1 MRLWIL
7 HRKRTIG
14 REVLSAFEELGVAVV
29 EVVHLRKSYGSTRAV
44 EDVSFEV
51 ADGEI
56 FGLLGPNGAGKT
68 TTVESVVGLRVP
80 DGGTIR
86 VLGVDPSVDDV
97 ALRDRVGVQLQE
109 SALPAKLR
117 VGEALALYASF
128 FRAPDDPERLINALG
143 LAAKSQSYFRELS
156 GGQKQRLSIALAL
169 IGQPKIAVLDELT
182 TGLDPQARKEVW
194 SLVERLRED
203 GVTILL
209 VTHDMDEAEH
219 LCDRVALIDAGRVV
233 AIDSPARLAEQAT
246 GGKQLRFRPSGPFD
260 TAVLTDLPEVRAVE
274 HNGDWVTVTGEGD
287 LVNAVI
293 LALAAAGVAAH
304 DVVMSSAALEDA
316 FLALVGNHDD
326 AADGT
331 AAPAPSG
338 PVPDREH
345 RAFQDW
351 RSLLPSRR
359 SGGHAPPRAA
369 FRRLVGTEWR
379 LAVRNPAG
387 LVWGMGLPLLLL
399 ILFASLPGTTK
410 PDKNF
415 NGLSFF
421 QIYLPV
427 LVALSLALLSLVA
440 LPLPLTSYRELGVLR
455 RMRTT
460 PVPPSW
466 LLGAQ
471 LVLNLVMLAFVS
483 VLVIVGGGL
492 SSGAHLPRQVPGFL
506 LSLVLGT
513 VTMFAIG
520 LWVASIARTQRAA
533 GAIGGALL
541 YPMMFFA
548 GVWVPQQVM
557 PSWLRD
563 VSQLTG
569 LGAAVEAMQSSIE
582 GNFPSAIPLLVMV
595 VWTAA
600 FSWFAVRMFRW
611 E

>member
-1 MRLWIL
+1 M
-7 HRKRTIG
+7 
-14 REVLSAFEELGVAVV
+14 AVV
-29 EVVHLRKSYGSTRAV
+29 EVVHLRKSYGPTRAV
-44 EDVSFEV
+44 DDISFDVS
-51 ADGEI
+51 DGEI

-80 DGGTIR
+80 DAGAIR
-86 VLGVDPSVDDV
+86 VLGLDPTADGP

-117 VGEALALYASF
+117 VGEALSLYASF
-128 FRAPDDPERLINALG
+128 YRTPDDPDRLINVLG
-143 LAAKSQSYFRELS
+143 LAVKSESYFRELS

-169 IGQPKIAVLDELT
+169 IGRPKIAVLDELT

-194 SLVERLRED
+194 GLIERLRQD

-233 AIDSPARLAEQAT
+233 AIDSPARLAERAT
-246 GGKQLRFRPSGPFD
+246 GGKQVRFRPSAPFD
-260 TAVLTDLPEVRAVE
+260 TTVLTQLPEVRSVE
-274 HNGDWVTVTGEGD
+274 HNAEWVTVSGEGD

-293 LALAAAGVAAH
+293 LALAPAGVAAH

-316 FLALVGNHDD
+316 FLALVGNHDELT
-326 AADGT
+326 DGT
-331 AAPAPSG
+331 VAPAPTG
-338 PVPDREH
+338 PVRDREH
-345 RAFQDW
+345 RAFQEW
-351 RSLLPSRR
+351 RSWSPRR
-359 SGGHAPPRAA
+359 RAGAAAPPRAA
-369 FRRLVGTEWR
+369 FRRLLGTEWR
-379 LAVRNPAG
+379 LAVRNPAA
-387 LVWGMGLPLLLL
+387 LVWGFGLPLLLL

-410 PDKNF
+410 PDKSF

-440 LPLPLTSYRELGVLR
+440 LPMPLASYRELGVLR

-471 LVLNLVMLAFVS
+471 LVLNLALLAV
-483 VLVIVGGGL
+483 VALLVIVGGGL

-506 LSLVLGT
+506 LAFVLGT

-569 LGAAVEAMQSSIE
+569 LGAAVDAMQNSIE
-582 GNFPSAIPLLVMV
+582 GHFPSALPLVVMV

>member
-1 MRLWIL
+1 LWIL
-7 HRKRTIG
+7 PGRRTIE
-14 REVLSAFEELGVAVV
+14 RESRLAFEELRVAAV
-29 EVVHLRKSYGSTRAV
+29 EVVHLRKSYGSTQAV

-51 ADGEI
+51 AEGEI

-68 TTVESVVGLRVP
+68 TTVESVVGLRAP
-80 DGGTIR
+80 DSGTIR
-86 VLGVDPSVDDV
+86 VLSVDPSVDDA

-117 VGEALALYASF
+117 VGVALALYSSF
-128 FRAPDDPERLINALG
+128 FHTPDDPERLINALG
-143 LAAKSQSYFRELS
+143 LAAKSKSYFRELS

-169 IGQPKIAVLDELT
+169 IGRPKIAVLDELT

-194 SLVERLRED
+194 GLIERLRED

-233 AIDSPARLAEQAT
+233 AVNSPARLAEQAM
-246 GGKQLRFRPSGPFD
+246 GGKQLRFKPSGPFD
-260 TAVLTDLPEVRAVE
+260 TAVLTRLPEVRSVDRNA
-274 HNGDWVTVTGEGD
+274 DWVTVTGQGD

-293 LALAAAGVAAH
+293 LALAPTGVAAH

-316 FLALVGNHDD
+316 FLALVGSHDD
-326 AADGT
+326 PADGS
-331 AAPAPSG
+331 ARPAPRG
-338 PVPDREH
+338 PAPDRER

-351 RSLLPSRR
+351 RSLSPHRR
-359 SGGHAPPRAA
+359 RGWTNPPRSA
-369 FRRLVGTEWR
+369 FGRLVGTEWR

-387 LVWGMGLPLLLL
+387 LVWGLGLPLLLL

-415 NGLSFF
+415 DGLSFF

-440 LPLPLTSYRELGVLR
+440 LPLPVTSYRELGVLR

-471 LVLNLVMLAFVS
+471 LLLDLVMLSFVAA
-483 VLVIVGGGL
+483 LVVIGGGL

-506 LSLVLGT
+506 LSFAMAT

-520 LWVASIARTQRAA
+520 LWVAAIARTQRAA

-541 YPMMFFA
+541 YPMLFFA

-557 PSWLRD
+557 PSGLRD

-569 LGAAVEAMQSSIE
+569 LGAAVDAMQSSID
-582 GNFPSAIPLLVMV
+582 GRFPPALPFLVMV

>member
-1 MRLWIL
+1 
-7 HRKRTIG
+7 
-14 REVLSAFEELGVAVV
+14 
-29 EVVHLRKSYGSTRAV
+29 
-44 EDVSFEV
+44 
-51 ADGEI
+51 
-56 FGLLGPNGAGKT
+56 
-68 TTVESVVGLRVP
+68 
-80 DGGTIR
+80 
-86 VLGVDPSVDDV
+86 
-97 ALRDRVGVQLQE
+97 
-109 SALPAKLR
+109 
-117 VGEALALYASF
+117 
-128 FRAPDDPERLINALG
+128 
-143 LAAKSQSYFRELS
+143 
-156 GGQKQRLSIALAL
+156 
-169 IGQPKIAVLDELT
+169 
-182 TGLDPQARKEVW
+182 
-194 SLVERLRED
+194 
-203 GVTILL
+203 
-209 VTHDMDEAEH
+209 
-219 LCDRVALIDAGRVV
+219 
-233 AIDSPARLAEQAT
+233 
-246 GGKQLRFRPSGPFD
+246 
-260 TAVLTDLPEVRAVE
+260 
-274 HNGDWVTVTGEGD
+274 
-287 LVNAVI
+287 
-293 LALAAAGVAAH
+293 
-304 DVVMSSAALEDA
+304 
-316 FLALVGNHDD
+316 
-326 AADGT
+326 
-331 AAPAPSG
+331 
-338 PVPDREH
+338 
-345 RAFQDW
+345 
-351 RSLLPSRR
+351 
-359 SGGHAPPRAA
+359 
-369 FRRLVGTEWR
+369 
-379 LAVRNPAG
+379 
-387 LVWGMGLPLLLL
+387 LLLL

>member
-1 MRLWIL
+1 M
-7 HRKRTIG
+7 T
-14 REVLSAFEELGVAVV
+14 VVV
-29 EVVHLRKSYGSTRAV
+29 EVEHLRKTYGSTRAV
-44 EDVSFEV
+44 EDVSFAV
-51 ADGEI
+51 SDGEI

-68 TTVESVVGLRVP
+68 TTVESVVGLRAP
-80 DGGTIR
+80 DAGTIR
-86 VLGVDPSVDDV
+86 VLGLDPSVDDA

-117 VGEALALYASF
+117 VAEALRLYASF
-128 FRAPDDPERLINALG
+128 YRTPDDPDRLINVLG
-143 LAAKSQSYFRELS
+143 LTAKSDSYFRALS

-169 IGQPKIAVLDELT
+169 IGSPKIAVLDELT

-194 SLVERLRED
+194 GLIERLRQD

-233 AIDSPARLAEQAT
+233 AVDSPARLAEQAT
-246 GGKQLRFRPSGPFD
+246 GGKQVRFKPSGPFD
-260 TAVLTDLPEVRAVE
+260 TAVLTQLPEVRSVE
-274 HNGDWVTVTGEGD
+274 HNTEWVTVTGEGD

-293 LALAAAGVAAH
+293 LALAPAGVAAH
-304 DVVMSSAALEDA
+304 DVAMSSAALEDA
-316 FLALVGNHDD
+316 FLALVGSHDS
-326 AADGT
+326 ADGAT
-331 AAPAPSG
+331 APAPSG

-345 RAFQDW
+345 RAFQDL
-351 RSLLPSRR
+351 RSLLPRR
-359 SGGHAPPRAA
+359 RPAGANPPRAA

-379 LAVRNPAG
+379 LSVRNPAA
-387 LVWGMGLPLLLL
+387 LVWGLGLPLLLL
-399 ILFASLPGTTK
+399 VLFGSLPGTTK
-410 PDKNF
+410 PDKHLG
-415 NGLSFF
+415 GLSFF
-421 QIYLPV
+421 QVYLPV

-471 LVLNLVMLAFVS
+471 LVLNLLMLAV
-483 VLVIVGGGL
+483 VALLVIVGGGL
-492 SSGAHLPRQVPGFL
+492 STGAHLPRQVPGFVL
-506 LSLVLGT
+506 AFVLGT

-520 LWVASIARTQRAA
+520 LWVASVARTQRAA

-569 LGAAVEAMQSSIE
+569 LGAAVDAMQTSIE
-582 GNFPSAIPLLVMV
+582 GHFPSALPLVVMV

-600 FSWFAVRMFRW
+600 FSSFAVRMFRW